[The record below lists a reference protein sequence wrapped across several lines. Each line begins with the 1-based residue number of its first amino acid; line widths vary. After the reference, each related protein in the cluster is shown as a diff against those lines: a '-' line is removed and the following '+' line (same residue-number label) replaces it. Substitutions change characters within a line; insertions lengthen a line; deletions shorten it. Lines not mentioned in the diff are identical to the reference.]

1 MFMAPIAAK
10 SIKNLFQ
17 YAFLVFFAAFLLLL
31 GFSLA
36 HCRHYANQNYF
47 YYVQQAYDPYTE
59 GVPMEEMDLA
69 RLEYVFDPGVVNHD
83 AIDAL
88 EPITTLPL
96 PDSITYYTREDGRF
110 VPAFTLEAGE
120 EMLVFP
126 SGKMTNSRDYAG
138 YGYKSFPT
146 YWKGWRY
153 ARPFVPEAEYD
164 PDGTTYY
171 YVKLRDLE
179 KLLVYVMTKTVW
191 RDFFQEN
198 TRDMGLGWTI
208 WDTARLFACNADRGL
223 RNHHIYNSADDK
235 AYLWNPALTLTLSL
249 TLLSGLGWL
258 IPARRAKR
266 KK

>member
-1 MFMAPIAAK
+1 M
-10 SIKNLFQ
+10 
-17 YAFLVFFAAFLLLL
+17 Y
-31 GFSLA
+31 FSLPSCSFWDFPLA

-126 SGKMTNSRDYAG
+126 SGKMTNSRTMPATGIRAFPLIGKAG
-138 YGYKSFPT
+138 GMPGLSSLKRNMTPT
-146 YWKGWRY
+146 GQPIIMLSSVTWKNCWS
-153 ARPFVPEAEYD
+153 
-164 PDGTTYY
+164 
-171 YVKLRDLE
+171 
-179 KLLVYVMTKTVW
+179 M
-191 RDFFQEN
+191 
-198 TRDMGLGWTI
+198 
-208 WDTARLFACNADRGL
+208 
-223 RNHHIYNSADDK
+223 S
-235 AYLWNPALTLTLSL
+235 
-249 TLLSGLGWL
+249 
-258 IPARRAKR
+258 
-266 KK
+266 